1 MSDARK
7 VWPAGL
13 TVRHPRHGVGRVVA
27 EVGDT
32 VVVRFDGHRL
42 EQVPAE
48 ELKPASSLHSDLR
61 DGRIGAEADALAR
74 ARALAITSV
83 NGQWGVFSRS
93 LVELLPHQLWVCKK
107 VTETWPFRW
116 LVADDVGLGKT
127 IECGLVLMPLIA
139 SGQVRRLL
147 ILAPARL
154 VPQWQA
160 RLKQMFDIRVQ
171 TYVAAADPIGGYFW
185 DTASMV
191 VGSFHTLRGTQR
203 GVRERLLEADPWD
216 AVVVD
221 EAHHFG
227 ADKRGG
233 RTLAYELV
241 EQLEERRK
249 IGSLLLF
256 TGTPHRGKDF
266 QFYSLMR
273 LVRPD
278 LFDPDGDDSLNLAN
292 LRQAMIRNNKA
303 SVTDLHGH
311 RIFTSVTTAKRDYAY
326 SPAEAHFYATLTTF
340 ISEGRTHAASF
351 TGRAHTARGLLL
363 TTIQKLAASSV
374 AAVRN
379 ALLKRRQM
387 LEGQEER
394 VLETQPARRPAD
406 VLSTSPDPSDEVSE
420 AEEALPASEPKL
432 DLVHDEIR
440 WLAELIDLSRSVE
453 HETKIGRL
461 VSMVEEEF
469 RGEPILLFT
478 EYKATQALV
487 VNALRKSF
495 GFETCAFINGDEKLK
510 GVRGRSG
517 ELGSWVQSREHAA
530 GVFNAGEVRFLVSTE
545 AGGEGID
552 LQERCAA
559 MIHVDLPWNPMRL
572 HQRVGRLSRYGQK
585 RDVRV
590 RILRN
595 PDTVESRIWEL
606 LEQKLNRV
614 QEALSRTMEDP
625 EDITQLVIGMTENN
639 LFNEIFSRVPDW
651 EGERLSSWF
660 DEKSARLGGVEVTE
674 AARTIAGS
682 VARFDFRGVGGDLPH
697 VDLPDLKEFVK
708 GAVQRHGRRVRTEEK
723 GLAFLSPP
731 AWIKRHYSVRDKY
744 DSLVFDRRMRGA
756 DVMRRVLGVG
766 HPVVDTALSEALDLE
781 VRIAEVAALKDPLLV
796 ISVEDQVTGTGAQAH
811 RLIFGVREQNGA
823 WRVLRDWELLRTVN
837 ERGSRGKVGD
847 MASAADAIR
856 EHAPLV
862 DDWWKRF
869 DALHLGRA
877 AGMRRPVAW
886 PEMLLLPPSADER

>member
-1 MSDARK
+1 MHHPEPWS
-7 VWPAGL
+7 AGQ
-13 TVRHPRHGVGRVVA
+13 TVRHGHHGVGRVVA
-27 EVGDT
+27 DVGET
-32 VVVRFDGHRL
+32 VVVRFESQRL
-42 EQVPAE
+42 EQVPTG
-48 ELKPASSLHSDLR
+48 ELRLASSLQGDLQ
-61 DGRIGAEADALAR
+61 DGRTGPEADAVAR

-93 LVELLPHQLWVCKK
+93 LVELLPHQLWVCRK
-107 VTETWPFRW
+107 VTEAWPFRW

-139 SGQVRRLL
+139 SGRVRRLL

-171 TYVAAADPIGGYFW
+171 QYVASVDPRGGFFW

-191 VGSFHTLRGTQR
+191 VGSFHTLRGKKR

-216 AVVVD
+216 VVVVD

-227 ADKRGG
+227 ADERSG
-233 RTLAYELV
+233 RTLAYELM
-241 EQLEERRK
+241 EQMEERRK
-249 IGSLLLF
+249 IRSLLLF

-278 LFDPDGDDSLNLAN
+278 LFDPDQDAARNMAN

-303 SVTDLHGH
+303 SVTDLKGK
-311 RIFTSVTTAKRDYAY
+311 RIFTSVTTAKRDYSY
-326 SPAEAHFYATLTTF
+326 SPAEAHFYETLTRF

-351 TGRAHTARGLLL
+351 SGRAHTARGLLL

-374 AAVRN
+374 AAVRS
-379 ALLKRRQM
+379 ALMKRRRM
-387 LEGQEER
+387 LEEAKTKALESGQRER
-394 VLETQPARRPAD
+394 SVDL
-406 VLSTSPDPSDEVSE
+406 LSGSPDPSDEVSE
-420 AEEALPASEPKL
+420 AEEELPASEPKL

-440 WLAELIDLSRSVE
+440 WLTELIDLSRAVE
-453 HETKIGRL
+453 RETKIKRL
-461 VSMVEEEF
+461 VSMIEEEF
-469 RGEPILLFT
+469 EDEPVLLFT

-487 VNALRKSF
+487 VNALHARF
-495 GFETCAFINGDEKLK
+495 GFEGCAFINGDERLE
-510 GVRGRSG
+510 GVKDSSG
-517 ELGSWVQSREHAA
+517 DSRSWVQSREHAA
-530 GVFNAGEVRFLVSTE
+530 RAFNAGEARFLVSTE

-552 LQERCAA
+552 LQERCAV

-572 HQRVGRLSRYGQK
+572 HQRVGRLSRYGQE
-585 RDVRV
+585 RDVTV

-595 PDTVESRIWEL
+595 PNTVESRIWEL

-614 QEALSRTMEDP
+614 QEAFAQTMEDP

-639 LFNEIFSRVPDW
+639 LFNEIFSKVPDW

-660 DEKSARLGGVEVTE
+660 DEKTVRLGGVEVTE
-674 AARTIAGS
+674 AARTLAGS
-682 VARFDFRGVGGDLPH
+682 VARFDFRGVGGDLPQ
-697 VDLPDLKEFVK
+697 VDLPDLKEFVRS
-708 GAVQRHGRRVRTEEK
+708 AVQRHGRRVREEET

-731 AWIKRHYSVRDKY
+731 AWTKRDYAVREKY

-756 DVMRRVLGVG
+756 DVMKRVLGVG
-766 HPVVDTALSEALDLE
+766 HPVVDTAISEALDLE
-781 VRIAEVAALKDPLLV
+781 VRVAEVVGLASPVLV
-796 ISVEDQVTGTGAQAH
+796 VSIEDQVTGTGAPTH
-811 RLIFGVREQNGA
+811 RLILGVQKQNGE
-823 WRVLRDWELLRTVN
+823 RVVLRDWELLRMLD
-837 ERGSRGKVGD
+837 EHGSRGKGRDVVT
-847 MASAADAIR
+847 SAKATR
-856 EHAPLV
+856 KHMPLV
-862 DDWWKRF
+862 DEWWQRF
-869 DALHLGRA
+869 DAQHFGRA

-886 PEMLLLPPSADER
+886 PEMLLLPPSTADR